1 MLLCCLIAE
10 HRGYIGRKRITIS
23 SLVPSQEGEVVF
35 FRARVSTSRAQG
47 SKMVFFN
54 LRQRTDSIQ
63 ALVVVSPDK
72 VSKQMVKWA
81 GAIADESIVL
91 VEGLVQLPKEEV
103 KSASVSNV
111 EILISQVSCRGNPCP
126 GIPNDSLPCSLSFTL

>member
-1 MLLCCLIAE
+1 
-10 HRGYIGRKRITIS
+10 
-23 SLVPSQEGEVVF
+23 
-35 FRARVSTSRAQG
+35 
-47 SKMVFFN
+47 MVFFN

-91 VEGLVQLPKEEV
+91 VEGVVQLPKEEV

-111 EILISQVSCRGNPCP
+111 EILISQVSE
-126 GIPNDSLPCSLSFTL
+126 CSLVVTIFRILISPLSSTL